1 MRKNITLPNKKW
13 LILLASALL
22 AVLQMQ
28 PAIASP
34 TANAV
39 ANAPLVML
47 PDPLPPVVITGRVSS
62 KDGESLAGVTVR
74 IQGSQVNA
82 ITDANG
88 RYSISVPDNN
98 AVLQFSF
105 MGYQTLEIKTG
116 NRTSIDVQLSPGS
129 KNLSEVVVTA
139 LGIERKKESLGYA
152 TQKVNG
158 AQLNEAPATNFISNI
173 SGKVAGVNIVTSGGV
188 GGTSR
193 ITIRGESSLSMQSNQ
208 PLFVIDGVPV
218 ANDGVNNTSGNA
230 DYGNSAGEINTADVE
245 SMNVLKGPAAAA
257 LYGSRAANGAVDH
270 HQKRRQQKRDRR

>member
-105 MGYQTLEIKTG
+105 MGYQTLEIKP
-116 NRTSIDVQLSPGS
+116 Q
-129 KNLSEVVVTA
+129 
-139 LGIERKKESLGYA
+139 
-152 TQKVNG
+152 
-158 AQLNEAPATNFISNI
+158 
-173 SGKVAGVNIVTSGGV
+173 
-188 GGTSR
+188 
-193 ITIRGESSLSMQSNQ
+193 
-208 PLFVIDGVPV
+208 
-218 ANDGVNNTSGNA
+218 
-230 DYGNSAGEINTADVE
+230 
-245 SMNVLKGPAAAA
+245 
-257 LYGSRAANGAVDH
+257 RAI
-270 HQKRRQQKRDRR
+270 QIII